1 MLGSLARSES
11 APEKLSDRAGG
22 PVAGCFQLAARGS
35 GIRTGPGKRGS
46 EIGYGTH
53 RRRRNGRPICFFAR
67 PEEPSQPGGRRFG
80 RQLEA
85 VPGAGDRSIE

>member
-1 MLGSLARSES
+1 MLGSLERSQA
-11 APEKLSDRAGG
+11 APEMPSERAGG
-22 PVAGCFQLAARGS
+22 PGAVCFQLASAGS

-53 RRRRNGRPICFFAR
+53 RRRRIGRPICFFAR